1 MTNAHSNDVKAIEAA
16 TTYDE
21 IFNICQRYYDAD
33 GCPRTEVA
41 IHVAALNTLASV
53 GVDAGMSDTSDH
65 VGAMLD
71 YVHVVG
77 KIQNFLSEARASM
90 RRGDHIPADFV
101 S

>member
-33 GCPRTEVA
+33 GCPRTEVSV
-41 IHVAALNTLASV
+41 HVTALNTLATV
-53 GVDAGMSDTSDH
+53 GVDAGMSDTGNQMD
-65 VGAMLD
+65 AMLD

-90 RRGDHIPADFV
+90 RRGDHLPAEFV